1 MRINAFLTYSPLE
14 ITIRED
20 SLDIVA
26 RVPHARHRNE
36 TLLDI
41 DVPLQ
46 EQSEGQHPNAQRNGS
61 DRPNRKWPFPVC
73 IVASSCIETYMT
85 AKGQE
90 ITAII
95 QELSGH
101 LLLSDVPMQ
110 SNIVTHVHRVLRMIT
125 SSAEHRYDI

>member
-1 MRINAFLTYSPLE
+1 MYSPLE

-20 SLDIVA
+20 SLDIVT
-26 RVPHARHRNE
+26 RVPHARHGNE
-36 TLLDI
+36 TLDI

-61 DRPNRKWPFPVC
+61 DRPNRKRPFPVC
-73 IVASSCIETYMT
+73 IVASSYMETYMT

-110 SNIVTHVHRVLRMIT
+110 SNIVTHMHRVLRMIT

>member
-14 ITIRED
+14 ITIRKD

-26 RVPHARHRNE
+26 RVPHARHGNE

-61 DRPNRKWPFPVC
+61 DRPNRKRPFPVTLFGPPG
-73 IVASSCIETYMT
+73 SLRSMMS
-85 AKGQE
+85 K
-90 ITAII
+90 II
-95 QELSGH
+95 
-101 LLLSDVPMQ
+101 
-110 SNIVTHVHRVLRMIT
+110 
-125 SSAEHRYDI
+125 DIRPPRSRR

>member
-26 RVPHARHRNE
+26 RVPHARHGNE

-46 EQSEGQHPNAQRNGS
+46 EQPEGQHPNAQ
-61 DRPNRKWPFPVC
+61 
-73 IVASSCIETYMT
+73 
-85 AKGQE
+85 
-90 ITAII
+90 
-95 QELSGH
+95 
-101 LLLSDVPMQ
+101 
-110 SNIVTHVHRVLRMIT
+110 
-125 SSAEHRYDI
+125 